1 MRSWRSFPCALRCLG
16 KTSRRPA
23 ALRGSSGR
31 VCGASRFPF
40 WTICS
45 CAAVHLAGLQV
56 EYAGVP
62 LSRPCPDRR
71 GSQTAGSVAIGST
84 DWQVLRED
92 MQHKRVQTNLTK
104 PLSKKNTR
112 LPTVKYTEGK
122 QWMITGSKTGK
133 LVCSCLRQ
141 TEGLAPTVTDRLAY
155 RTTREQTPHVFYE
168 LTRWALRRHM
178 WEETETKHR

>member
-104 PLSKKNTR
+104 PLSKKNTILIMKGQR
-112 LPTVKYTEGK
+112 QSQAYKHSHWCAGCSPTSLLHPE
-122 QWMITGSKTGK
+122 
-133 LVCSCLRQ
+133 
-141 TEGLAPTVTDRLAY
+141 Y
-155 RTTREQTPHVFYE
+155 RSSWEHVY
-168 LTRWALRRHM
+168 
-178 WEETETKHR
+178 KG